1 MNTRDKIHS
10 AINEHIDVD
19 DTYAYFLTRDKSS
32 FSVGTVTLDDFEEW
46 TDSDVA
52 DLTDSIMEKIN
63 PELNEN
69 QQVVLEM
76 LKEETIDR
84 GNPYAGIYWL
94 LENDEYPNMSNKEFY
109 QVLAAFAE
117 WGLSNA

>member
-1 MNTRDKIHS
+1 MDAEIRN
-10 AINEHIDVD
+10 
-19 DTYAYFLTRDKSS
+19 L
-32 FSVGTVTLDDFEEW
+32 
-46 TDSDVA
+46 SD
-52 DLTDSIMEKIN
+52 
-63 PELNEN
+63 N

-94 LENDEYPNMSNKEFY
+94 LENDEYPKMSNKEFY

-117 WGLSNA
+117 WGMGQEEEK